1 MPLGLQA
8 NASDSCLHFLPSSTN
23 LPGMRKCSQSK
34 GRAPAEFTRE
44 LSSQTKRKNERKK
57 SDESNQLRHPTN
69 PSYMRLE
76 KSRFHPHPGNPKS
89 IPGGRDE

>member
-8 NASDSCLHFLPSSTN
+8 NASDSCLHFIPSSTN

-34 GRAPAEFTRE
+34 GRASAEFTRE

-57 SDESNQLRHPTN
+57 SKNPIRCVIQESFQNAPRKM
-69 PSYMRLE
+69 S
-76 KSRFHPHPGNPKS
+76 FHPHPGNPKS

>member
-34 GRAPAEFTRE
+34 GRASAEFTRE
-44 LSSQTKRKNERKK
+44 LSLVKKLLEPSSISSPVHKK
-57 SDESNQLRHPTN
+57 SINELHHGSGQPGSIHQVTAAQLPIV
-69 PSYMRLE
+69 ME
-76 KSRFHPHPGNPKS
+76 EDPG
-89 IPGGRDE
+89 